1 MILRRFE
8 DNREF
13 NDYRGKREGGSVK
26 GTGYNAAITRN
37 HDPTPLMAVQPIRWL
52 VMGKIEA

>member
-1 MILRRFE
+1 MTGE
-8 DNREF
+8 AK
-13 NDYRGKREGGSVK
+13 GKEGVLK

-37 HDPTPLMAVQPIRWL
+37 HDPSPPMAVQPIRWL